1 MKKILFLAI
10 SALLL
15 LGCSEQRDNIL
26 KVYNWADYI
35 DEDLINEFEQWY
47 EEQTGEKVQIIYQTF
62 DINETMLSKIEL
74 GHEDYDVVCPSD
86 YIIERM
92 LKNDLLLPIERD
104 FGETPN
110 YIDNVAPYIIDKFSQ
125 IEGSGKDANDYSV
138 GYMWGTVGLIYNP
151 KYIPDEEAA
160 SWNVL
165 RNPAYKGKVLM
176 KDAFRDVYT
185 ALLVALNKDEIDS
198 GKADL
203 VSLPFDTSEKSISLV
218 ENYLNSFKESIAGWE
233 ADFGKEQM
241 TKELAWINLSWS
253 GDAQWA
259 IDEAAEIGMDLRY
272 SIPDEGSVV
281 WFDGWVIPKYAK
293 NIKAARYFINY
304 MCMPENAVRNMDMTG
319 YVSVIGGN
327 EVLEAMSDEEEYDAL
342 DASYFFG
349 EDADSVSV
357 NPTMY
362 PDNSTIMRC
371 GMMHDSDTEAL
382 LKMWSRVKG
391 DNASAWTYILIC
403 LVFAGLIAAVIIKY
417 TRKRY
422 RIKVSRKHKT
432 RRKNRPRY

>member
-1 MKKILFLAI
+1 MKKLILTALAAI
-10 SALLL
+10 LLT
-15 LGCSEQRDNIL
+15 GCADERDNIL

-35 DEDLINEFEQWY
+35 DEELLGEFEQWY

-151 KYIPDEEAA
+151 KYIAEEEAS

-185 ALLVALNKDEIDS
+185 ALLVALNKDDIDS

-319 YVSVIGGN
+319 YVSVIGGD

-349 EDADSVSV
+349 EEADSVFV

>member
-1 MKKILFLAI
+1 MKKLILTALAAI
-10 SALLL
+10 LLT
-15 LGCSEQRDNIL
+15 GCADERDNIL

-35 DEDLINEFEQWY
+35 DEELLGEFEQWY

-125 IEGSGKDANDYSV
+125 IEGSGKDANEYSV

-185 ALLVALNKDEIDS
+185 ALLVALNKDDIDS

-319 YVSVIGGN
+319 YVSVIGGD

-349 EDADSVSV
+349 EEADSVFV
-357 NPTMY
+357 NPIMY

-403 LVFAGLIAAVIIKY
+403 LVFAGLIAAVVIKY

-432 RRKNRPRY
+432 RRKKRTTY

>member
-1 MKKILFLAI
+1 MKKLILTALAAI
-10 SALLL
+10 LLT
-15 LGCSEQRDNIL
+15 GCADERDNIL

-35 DEDLINEFEQWY
+35 DEELLGEFEQWY

-151 KYIPDEEAA
+151 KYIAEEEAA

-185 ALLVALNKDEIDS
+185 ALLVALNKDDIDS

>member
-1 MKKILFLAI
+1 MMKKILLAF
-10 SALLL
+10 ALVLAL
-15 LGCSEQRDNIL
+15 AGCSEDRSQVL

-35 DEDLINEFEQWY
+35 DEDLLDEFEEWY
-47 EEQTGEKVQIIYQTF
+47 EEETGEKVEIIYQTF

-92 LKNDLLLPIERD
+92 LKNDLLLPLDKD
-104 FGETPN
+104 FGDTPN
-110 YIDNVAPYIIDKFSQ
+110 YLDNIAPYISQTLGQ
-125 IEGSGKDANDYSV
+125 IEENGRNARDYSV

-151 KYIPDEEAA
+151 KYIPDSEVS

-165 RNPAYKGKVLM
+165 RNPAYSGKVLM

-185 ALLVALNKDEIDS
+185 AFLVALNKEALDAGEKTIETITY
-198 GKADL
+198 
-203 VSLPFDTSEKSISLV
+203 DTSEESIALV
-218 ENYLNSFKESIAGWE
+218 ENYLDSFRDAVCGWE

-259 IDEAAEIGMDLRY
+259 IDEAAAVGMDLRY
-272 SIPDEGSVV
+272 AIPEEGSAI

-293 NIKAARYFINY
+293 NVKAANYFINF
-304 MCMPENAVRNMDMTG
+304 MCKPENAVRNMDMTG
-319 YVSVIGGN
+319 YVSAVGGS
-327 EVLEAMSDEEEYDAL
+327 EVLENMEDSESFDPI

-349 EDADSVSV
+349 PGAEAVCV
-357 NPTMY
+357 NPVMY
-362 PDNSTIMRC
+362 PSRSTVERC
-371 GMMHDSDTEAL
+371 GIMHDTDTEAL

-403 LVFAGLIAAVIIKY
+403 LVFAGLITLVILKY
-417 TRKRY
+417 TRKAY
-422 RIKVSRKHKT
+422 RRRS
-432 RRKNRPRY
+432 RRKKYSKKRR